1 MAFTLTDLASELGI
15 EVSTLQSKPDVVA
28 KWNGYLSEADTK
40 YTQATNAQKDA
51 ETKLEAVKNE
61 QRVIDEN
68 IASFGMT
75 EANVAAL
82 RANNAAMEASL
93 KALKEQGFDVKI
105 PDAPKAT
112 PQAEFDPN
120 GFRADVN
127 RTLIEGFNV
136 NNRYQRLFGKALP
149 DDVDALAREAS
160 QARMSFSQY
169 VAQKYNFAGEEKR
182 QQDVAT
188 KAHDEQIS
196 AAAVK
201 KYQEEHPVTAGNPDL
216 QRGVAS
222 RHPQIVRQR
231 EAGDHKQ
238 FANLP
243 ARQKISQ
250 SVARSR
256 TALASNS

>member
-105 PDAPKAT
+105 PEAPKAET
-112 PQAEFDPN
+112 KTEFDPN

-160 QARMSFSQY
+160 RARMPFRILAPSQ
-169 VAQKYNFAGEEKR
+169 V
-182 QQDVAT
+182 
-188 KAHDEQIS
+188 
-196 AAAVK
+196 
-201 KYQEEHPVTAGNPDL
+201 
-216 QRGVAS
+216 
-222 RHPQIVRQR
+222 
-231 EAGDHKQ
+231 
-238 FANLP
+238 
-243 ARQKISQ
+243 
-250 SVARSR
+250 
-256 TALASNS
+256 

>member
-1 MAFTLTDLASELGI
+1 MPLTLQDLASQLGI
-15 EVSTLQSKPDVVA
+15 EVSTLKPEGVT
-28 KWNGYLSEADTK
+28 YLNNYVSEAETK
-40 YTQATNAQKDA
+40 LQNATQAQKDA
-51 ETKLEAVKNE
+51 EAKLEAVKNE
-61 QRVIDEN
+61 QAVIDQN
-68 IASFGMT
+68 IAAFGMT

-82 RANNAAMEASL
+82 KANNAAMEASL

-105 PDAPKAT
+105 PEAPKAET
-112 PQAEFDPN
+112 KTEFDPN

-160 QARMSFSQY
+160 QARMPFSQY
-169 VAQKYNFAGEEKR
+169 VAQKYDFAGEEKR
-182 QQDVAT
+182 QQDAAT
-188 KAHDEQIS
+188 KTHDEQI
-196 AAAVK
+196 AAAAIK

-222 RHPQIVRQR
+222 RHPQIIRQR
-231 EAGDHKQ
+231 EGTEHKQ

-243 ARQKISQ
+243 ARQKIAQ
-250 SVARSR
+250 SVARTR
-256 TALASNS
+256 AALATNS

>member
-1 MAFTLTDLASELGI
+1 MPLTLQDLASQLGI
-15 EVSTLQSKPDVVA
+15 EVSTLKPEGVT
-28 KWNGYLSEADTK
+28 YLNNYVSEAETK
-40 YTQATNAQKDA
+40 LSNATQAQKDA

-82 RANNAAMEASL
+82 KANNAAMEASL

-105 PDAPKAT
+105 PEAPKANAT
-112 PQAEFDPN
+112 KTEFDPN

-160 QARMSFSQY
+160 QARMPFSQY
-169 VAQKYNFAGEEKR
+169 VAQKYDFAGEEKR
-182 QQDVAT
+182 QQDAAT
-188 KAHDEQIS
+188 KAHDEQIAAS
-196 AAAVK
+196 AIK
-201 KYQEEHPVTAGNPDL
+201 KYQEEHPVTSGNPDL

-222 RHPQIVRQR
+222 RHPLIARPQT
-231 EAGDHKQ
+231 GDQKQ
-238 FANLP
+238 FANLS
-243 ARQKISQ
+243 ARQKIAQ
-250 SVARSR
+250 SVGR
-256 TALASNS
+256 TAAALASNA